1 MLDEGID
8 VPDAEVGINV
18 AGTKTKLQLVQRMG
32 RVLRKHGEQ
41 RPHFHHFISMPDEN
55 YVPGLDSKEYVQELN
70 WVRELGEMIGVQPV
84 IDDAGVDT
92 DLLERAEQRGHEL
105 WAQDLLEDLEIE
117 TVQGNVQLE
126 ELLNALTFEATT
138 ELLTTLDLS
147 GDHVHKDNW
156 QTAMRNLRE
165 AETLSIE
172 GLQRVWWLFP
182 LYRERPTELVELLEA
197 TRDAL
202 KSDENE
208 DTSQRSDSGRN
219 KQEHSN
225 AFTTPNAAD
234 SDSTDDSVDHSP
246 DPQPDEPAQSP
257 ETDPDDAA
265 EPAEED
271 SSIVGRIRDSLFGS

>member
-1 MLDEGID
+1 
-8 VPDAEVGINV
+8 
-18 AGTKTKLQLVQRMG
+18 
-32 RVLRKHGEQ
+32 
-41 RPHFHHFISMPDEN
+41 MPDEN

-92 DLLERAEQRGHEL
+92 DLLARAEQRGHEL

-147 GDHVHKDNW
+147 GDRVHKNNW

-165 AETLSIE
+165 AEALSIE

-197 TRDAL
+197 TRNALQPEEDKDKPTHSDTEQNKNQDHPASTDTIESSSTEDAL
-202 KSDENE
+202 DLSPDGQPDSSAQATGGESDESAESKE
-208 DTSQRSDSGRN
+208 DDGG
-219 KQEHSN
+219 
-225 AFTTPNAAD
+225 
-234 SDSTDDSVDHSP
+234 
-246 DPQPDEPAQSP
+246 
-257 ETDPDDAA
+257 
-265 EPAEED
+265 
-271 SSIVGRIRDSLFGS
+271 IVGRIRDSLFGD

>member
-18 AGTKTKLQLVQRMG
+18 AGTKTSSNSYNAWDASSENTVNSDRT
-32 RVLRKHGEQ
+32 
-41 RPHFHHFISMPDEN
+41 FITSFQCQTRTTSPDSTLKN
-55 YVPGLDSKEYVQELN
+55 TFKKPN
-70 WVRELGEMIGVQPV
+70 WVRETGEMIGVQPD

-92 DLLERAEQRGHEL
+92 DLLARAEQRGHEL
-105 WAQDLLEDLEIE
+105 WAQDLLEELEIE

-147 GDHVHKDNW
+147 GDRVHKNNW

-182 LYRERPTELVELLEA
+182 LYRERPVGSSNSSKQHR
-197 TRDAL
+197 TRSNRMKMTTHHNAL
-202 KSDENE
+202 TPDE
-208 DTSQRSDSGRN
+208 TSR
-219 KQEHSN
+219 
-225 AFTTPNAAD
+225 TTPTHPLNQMLLNR
-234 SDSTDDSVDHSP
+234 VP
-246 DPQPDEPAQSP
+246 LM
-257 ETDPDDAA
+257 
-265 EPAEED
+265 
-271 SSIVGRIRDSLFGS
+271 IL

>member
-1 MLDEGID
+1 
-8 VPDAEVGINV
+8 
-18 AGTKTKLQLVQRMG
+18 
-32 RVLRKHGEQ
+32 
-41 RPHFHHFISMPDEN
+41 MPDEN

-92 DLLERAEQRGHEL
+92 DLLARAEQRGHEL

-138 ELLTTLDLS
+138 ELLGTLELS
-147 GDHVHKDNW
+147 GDRVHKDNW
-156 QTAMRNLRE
+156 QTAMGNLRE
-165 AETLSIE
+165 EEALSIE

-202 KSDENE
+202 QPEENDEPVQSEIEQDANRTQTTESTRAGASESEPTEETVNQAAETQSNNSDQPPANSSEPSESTE
-208 DTSQRSDSGRN
+208 DDSG
-219 KQEHSN
+219 
-225 AFTTPNAAD
+225 
-234 SDSTDDSVDHSP
+234 
-246 DPQPDEPAQSP
+246 
-257 ETDPDDAA
+257 
-265 EPAEED
+265 
-271 SSIVGRIRDSLFGS
+271 IVGRIRDSIFGS

>member
-1 MLDEGID
+1 MDIDTADEIAERLNDTAGEVYLAHSKLESSSRKTRQTVQRNIDAFSKCDNGVLISPKMLDEGID

-70 WVRELGEMIGVQPV
+70 WVRELGEMIGVQPD

-92 DLLERAEQRGHEL
+92 DLLARAEQRGHEL
-105 WAQDLLEDLEIE
+105 WAQDLLEELEIE

-147 GDHVHKDNW
+147 GDRVHKNNW

-172 GLQRVWWLFP
+172 GSVPHKASSASCFCGLSSVSKR
-182 LYRERPTELVELLEA
+182 LY
-197 TRDAL
+197 
-202 KSDENE
+202 
-208 DTSQRSDSGRN
+208 
-219 KQEHSN
+219 
-225 AFTTPNAAD
+225 
-234 SDSTDDSVDHSP
+234 
-246 DPQPDEPAQSP
+246 
-257 ETDPDDAA
+257 
-265 EPAEED
+265 
-271 SSIVGRIRDSLFGS
+271 